1 MSFTDKEKLRSIIQ
15 EKGLIT
21 GNSNTFELASGDKS
35 NFFFDMKVV
44 SMDPEGSE
52 LMANAILETIQ
63 QQDYEYIGGL
73 ESGSIPIASVVA
85 NKSFGTKRP
94 IPAFFVRKTSKGR
107 GTNKVIE
114 GNLTGNSRVIVV
126 EDVTTKGES
135 VLVAVKALRELGC
148 EVDRVITIVD
158 RLSGASELL
167 AGEGVELVS
176 IFTKDDFSD
185 CI

>member
-1 MSFTDKEKLRSIIQ
+1 MTLTDKEKLQTIIQ
-15 EKGLIT
+15 KKGLIT
-21 GNSNTFELASGDKS
+21 GNTNTFELASGDKS
-35 NFFFDMKVV
+35 NFFFDMKMV

-52 LMANAILETIQ
+52 LMAKVILDNIQ
-63 QQDYEYIGGL
+63 NQDYEYIGGL

-114 GNLTGNSRVIVV
+114 GNLSGNSKVIVV

-135 VLVAVKALRELGC
+135 VLVAVKALREMGC
-148 EVDRVITIVD
+148 KVDKVITIVD
-158 RLSGASELL
+158 RLSGAVELL
-167 AGEGVELVS
+167 DREGVELIS
-176 IFTKDDFSD
+176 IFTRDDFVV
-185 CI
+185 